1 MPHTMSELVVMFFT
15 YSVIGWLWETFY
27 CSIKDHHYAYR
38 GFLFGPYC
46 PVYGFAVTTILVT
59 TYHVRNNLLW
69 LFIIGM
75 VVASIFEYFA
85 SVFLEKVFRMK
96 LWDYSN
102 LWGNLQ
108 GRIAPAISLFWGV
121 GVVILAWF
129 IQPLVQRVINWE
141 ESWTHGFLAMF
152 ITVAM
157 ITDTAMTIFISIR
170 HFHMTTKQWDQRI
183 RAFQEQLHQRIR
195 TAAQPEERA
204 LRKRQLA
211 NWRQAFIAHLE
222 KRPEQ
227 LLRWN
232 ERRLIKS
239 FPKMRVLDAKRFNQ
253 IKQDLFSD
261 KR

>member
-1 MPHTMSELVVMFFT
+1 MPYTMSELVVLFFT

-121 GVVILAWF
+121 GVVILVWF

-157 ITDTAMTIFISIR
+157 ITDTAMTIFSIR

-253 IKQDLFSD
+253 IKQDLFSN
-261 KR
+261 K